1 MDISGLSIALI
12 LPILLVLCGIG
23 SATETVLFSLTF
35 HDRMRLRRRSP
46 RAAKAV
52 DEILRAPREFL
63 ITTLLFNMLASTLYF
78 VLTSLLAAQMQEL
91 WQQIVLGA
99 VNLLLMTLM
108 AEVVSKIVAARFR
121 VELARVAAPGLVI
134 AFRTVKPLR
143 RFLARGIIE
152 PLARLV
158 GTPDPAAAKLTT
170 DELGALLQLGTKQGA
185 LADDEGNTLR
195 QVIHFGGQK
204 LRDIM
209 IPRVDVLH
217 LKTETTLEDVRI
229 MVRQTGLT
237 RIPICRD
244 GLDSEV
250 LGLLNTKGY
259 LAASERRPGV
269 ALTAHIEPVGYVPE
283 TASLDKLLEH
293 FRTNAVKQALCVN
306 ERGVVSGLIA
316 IQDVAARLI
325 AELSG
330 TGDDGEAAPQV
341 QLVGLGRWRVS
352 GRTPARDLAEMFESR
367 AEDRA
372 STVAGLIMAKLGRLP
387 LVGDVVTLGNVRL
400 EVTSLEGR
408 VVGEAIVSLAEAN
421 GTDGISGAAQG
432 VST

>member
-1 MDISGLSIALI
+1 
-12 LPILLVLCGIG
+12 
-23 SATETVLFSLTF
+23 
-35 HDRMRLRRRSP
+35 
-46 RAAKAV
+46 
-52 DEILRAPREFL
+52 
-63 ITTLLFNMLASTLYF
+63 
-78 VLTSLLAAQMQEL
+78 
-91 WQQIVLGA
+91 
-99 VNLLLMTLM
+99 
-108 AEVVSKIVAARFR
+108 
-121 VELARVAAPGLVI
+121 
-134 AFRTVKPLR
+134 
-143 RFLARGIIE
+143 
-152 PLARLV
+152 
-158 GTPDPAAAKLTT
+158 
-170 DELGALLQLGTKQGA
+170 
-185 LADDEGNTLR
+185 
-195 QVIHFGGQK
+195 
-204 LRDIM
+204 M
-209 IPRVDVLH
+209 IPRMDVLH
-217 LKTETTLEDVRI
+217 LKTEATLEDVRI